1 MSKKPLKG
9 PHQQFAVRTGSL
21 RKIMS
26 GRQFNE
32 GALDGRCGVPWPKS
46 IDITWDYERGRM
58 FGVLYPDV
66 PVKNGRAVS
75 EKAYRLACIAVYERA
90 II

>member
-1 MSKKPLKG
+1 MKKEPVKK
-9 PHQQFAVRTGSL
+9 PHQQFAVRAGSL

-26 GRQFNE
+26 GQEFNA
-32 GALDGRCGVPWPKS
+32 GVADGRIGVPWPKS

-58 FGVLYPDV
+58 FGALYPNV

-75 EKAYRLACIAVYERA
+75 ERAYRLCALAVIEKA

>member
-1 MSKKPLKG
+1 MSKKPYKE

-26 GRQFNE
+26 GREFNA
-32 GALDGRCGVPWPKS
+32 GVADGRIGVPWPKG

-58 FGVLYPDV
+58 FGVLHPDV
-66 PVKNGRAVS
+66 PVKMGRHVSDKAFRLAAIAVV
-75 EKAYRLACIAVYERA
+75 EKA

>member
-1 MSKKPLKG
+1 MSNTPVKK

-21 RKIMS
+21 RKIMA
-26 GRQFNE
+26 GREFAA
-32 GALDGRCGVPWPKS
+32 GVADARIGVPWPQS

-58 FGVLYPDV
+58 FGALHPDV
-66 PVKNGRAVS
+66 PVKNGRSVS